1 MKWEV
6 RIADE
11 AKKEYKKLEG
21 SVRKQVLAGISKVS
35 KAPIPSPD
43 GYGKPLGNKGGNNL
57 TGFLRSSI
65 GELVSAL
72 YIRWPWIRIS

>member
-6 RIADE
+6 IISYE

-35 KAPIPSPD
+35 KAPLPSPD
-43 GYGKPLGNKGGNNL
+43 GYGKPLGNKGGYNL
-57 TGFLRSSI
+57 TVFLKSSI
-65 GELVSAL
+65 EELVSTL
-72 YIRWPWIRIS
+72 YIL

>member
-35 KAPIPSPD
+35 QGASA
-43 GYGKPLGNKGGNNL
+43 
-57 TGFLRSSI
+57 SS
-65 GELVSAL
+65 
-72 YIRWPWIRIS
+72 RRIW